1 MEEETKWRRTKWTRH
16 VPYISSSRRILI
28 EKTEGEKSLWI
39 PRSRWEN
46 NIEMDINV
54 GVRTG
59 FSWLKIGSND
69 GLLCVWQWTLG
80 LNKRWA
86 FFGRLSEYQITKNNS
101 ALWSQPRNWKLIIYL
116 QLFPGLPWY
125 AKFCR
130 TVFSTLKRPVCMGK
144 WGVDY

>member
-1 MEEETKWRRTKWTRH
+1 

-69 GLLCVWQWTLG
+69 GLLCVWQ
-80 LNKRWA
+80 
-86 FFGRLSEYQITKNNS
+86 
-101 ALWSQPRNWKLIIYL
+101 
-116 QLFPGLPWY
+116 
-125 AKFCR
+125 
-130 TVFSTLKRPVCMGK
+130 
-144 WGVDY
+144 